1 MGSPGA
7 KGAWEILNST
17 KIWLKSKD
25 TFGSFWL
32 KSKVKTIKIWLKS
45 KVKLMQKWTKS
56 KVTDFRPENI
66 DFYYR

>member
-32 KSKVKTIKIWLKS
+32 KSKVK
-45 KVKLMQKWTKS
+45 LMQKWTKS